1 MKQNTECCNNTAVC
15 FTHALSKLTHICFFL
30 LNIYLKISILLFR
43 NIADVQS
50 AFSLSEMHVGTFLDN
65 SASPVFYSER
75 VFFCTFNLTHAH
87 SQTPRKHLSCASSEP
102 QKLPDTL
109 TLYIK
114 TCSFLQNQRPLSIH
128 FLISCLKNSISHL
141 SCIFENSAKSLYFI
155 EVGLWNIHFA
165 PNLKSMY

>member
-50 AFSLSEMHVGTFLDN
+50 AFFLSEMHVGTFLDN

-75 VFFCTFNLTHAH
+75 VFFLYVQSHTC
-87 SQTPRKHLSCASSEP
+87 
-102 QKLPDTL
+102 TL
-109 TLYIK
+109 TDTQETPVLCELRTTETAWHIN
-114 TCSFLQNQRPLSIH
+114 TLHQNVQFSAEPETFVDTFSY
-128 FLISCLKNSISHL
+128 FM
-141 SCIFENSAKSLYFI
+141 FEK
-155 EVGLWNIHFA
+155 
-165 PNLKSMY
+165 